1 MSSGFLLIDKPS
13 GLTSHDVVAR
23 ARKALGTKKVGHA
36 GTLDPMA
43 TGLLVLG
50 FNQGTKLLTFAV
62 GLDKTYLA
70 TIRLGATTITDDAE
84 GEIVESC
91 SAEQLELITQ
101 PQVEEEISK
110 LTGPISQVPSSVS
123 AIKVAG
129 VRAYDRVRAG
139 EQVELKARNVIVSS
153 FDLLEVTR
161 SETFIDLKVRV
172 DCSSGTYIRALA
184 RDLGNALGVGGHLTS
199 LRRSRVGD
207 FQVDKAFTL
216 DQLKDAQAGII
227 ELANACRLLMKVDEI
242 SIQDAQS
249 IRQGKQIAGQTSTD
263 FGAICNGEL
272 VAILTQAKK
281 DTLKS
286 LVVFEESSK

>member
-43 TGLLVLG
+43 TGLLALG

-70 TIRLGATTITDDAE
+70 TIRLGAKTITDDAE

-91 SAEQLELITQ
+91 SAAQLELVTQ
-101 PQVEEEISK
+101 PQIEEEISK

-139 EQVELKARNVIVSS
+139 EQVELKARVVIVSS

-161 SETFIDLKVRV
+161 SETFIDLKVKV
-172 DCSSGTYIRALA
+172 DCSSGTYVRALA

-199 LRRSRVGD
+199 LRRTRVGD
-207 FQVDKAFTL
+207 FQVDQAFTL